1 MPHPLAFKKSALG
14 MDGNLA
20 ALLGYLFWPIALVN
34 LIAEKEN
41 QFVRFHAVQKLFF
54 ILFNVIAIFALIIV
68 LAILYIVITVLTLVA
83 AVAVGD
89 IGSIVGMIFSLIV
102 MLLWVA
108 VPILFAATILIGLIL
123 CAVKAFQGEPF
134 KLPIVGRFASKVV
147 PL

>member
-54 ILFNVIAIFALIIV
+54 ILFNLIAFFVLFFAFFILSFVIMIIAGVATAAAGDVGGIIGFLISLIAIIIWAVLPLLFALII
-68 LAILYIVITVLTLVA
+68 
-83 AVAVGD
+83 
-89 IGSIVGMIFSLIV
+89 
-102 MLLWVA
+102 LL
-108 VPILFAATILIGLIL
+108 GLIL
-123 CAVKAFQGEPF
+123 CMVKAYQGEPF